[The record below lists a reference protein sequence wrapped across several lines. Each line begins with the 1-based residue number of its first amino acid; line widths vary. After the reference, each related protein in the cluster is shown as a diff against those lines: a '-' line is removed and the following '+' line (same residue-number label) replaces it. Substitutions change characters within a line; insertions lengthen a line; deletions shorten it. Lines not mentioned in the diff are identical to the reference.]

1 MSDSDFETTSTV
13 DPAVVKR
20 LPKVAL
26 HDHLDGDCVPRPSST
41 SPPRPATTACPPPT
55 PPNCRSGLSTRP
67 TPVTC
72 RPISP
77 PSTTPPPRYQTVDSL
92 VRVTREAVEDLAAD
106 GVCYAELRYAPEQH
120 QAKGLTLQQVVD
132 ATVQGVKEGEHAVAA
147 SGGCIHARLLLCAM
161 RHADRAAE
169 TAQITVDNYGAHS
182 PGEGH
187 VVGFDIAGAED
198 GFPPSNHVE
207 AFRILRENLVPVTVH
222 AGEAAGVESIADGL
236 RQGAVRIGH
245 GVRIYED
252 FEATMNGIELGPVAT
267 FVRDRQIPLEICP
280 TSNTQTGVCET
291 VAEHP
296 FNLLYELGFA
306 CTVNTDNRLVSGCTM
321 SSEFEALAEAF
332 GMEYWQFLE
341 MTTNALDNAFCDQPL
356 RETLERE
363 VIYPAYAE
371 LGDTLGAAAGDGE
384 GAAGGLGQLH
394 GEGEHGHEHGQ
405 GFGTEEVE
413 LSMENLRAELE
424 ALGLSLDEGEDEEGA
439 DRLQGYTPK
448 EQFLH
453 QPPSQT

>member
-26 HDHLDGDCVPRPSST
+26 HDHLDGGLRPQTIIDIAAETGYDGLPTTDAAELEKWFFDSANSGDLPT
-41 SPPRPATTACPPPT
+41 YLTTFDHTTA
-55 PPNCRSGLSTRP
+55 
-67 TPVTC
+67 VM
-72 RPISP
+72 
-77 PSTTPPPRYQTVDSL
+77 QTVDSL

-147 SGGCIHARLLLCAM
+147 SGGRIHARLLLCAM

-169 TAQITVDNYGAHS
+169 IAQLTVDNYGAHS
-182 PGEGH
+182 PGEGY

-439 DRLQGYTPK
+439 DGTDGADGEDGTEK
-448 EQFLH
+448 
-453 QPPSQT
+453 

>member
-1 MSDSDFETTSTV
+1 M
-13 DPAVVKR
+13 
-20 LPKVAL
+20 
-26 HDHLDGDCVPRPSST
+26 
-41 SPPRPATTACPPPT
+41 
-55 PPNCRSGLSTRP
+55 
-67 TPVTC
+67 
-72 RPISP
+72 
-77 PSTTPPPRYQTVDSL
+77 
-92 VRVTREAVEDLAAD
+92 
-106 GVCYAELRYAPEQH
+106 
-120 QAKGLTLQQVVD
+120 
-132 ATVQGVKEGEHAVAA
+132 QGVKEGEHAVAA
-147 SGGCIHARLLLCAM
+147 SGGRIHARLLLCAM

-169 TAQITVDNYGAHS
+169 IAQITVDNYGAHS

-236 RQGAVRIGH
+236 RRGAVRIGH

-363 VIYPAYAE
+363 VITRPTPSSAIPWAR
-371 LGDTLGAAAGDGE
+371 LLATARGPLVGWGSSTVRGSTVTSTG
-384 GAAGGLGQLH
+384 
-394 GEGEHGHEHGQ
+394 
-405 GFGTEEVE
+405 
-413 LSMENLRAELE
+413 RAS
-424 ALGLSLDEGEDEEGA
+424 ALKRSSCPWRTCVPNWRHWG
-439 DRLQGYTPK
+439 
-448 EQFLH
+448 
-453 QPPSQT
+453 

>member
-26 HDHLDGDCVPRPSST
+26 HDHLDGGLRPQTIIDIAAETGYDGLPTTDAVELEKWFFDSANSGDLPT
-41 SPPRPATTACPPPT
+41 YLTTFDHTTA
-55 PPNCRSGLSTRP
+55 
-67 TPVTC
+67 VM
-72 RPISP
+72 
-77 PSTTPPPRYQTVDSL
+77 QTVDSL

-147 SGGCIHARLLLCAM
+147 SGGRIHARLLLCAM

-169 TAQITVDNYGAHS
+169 IAQLTVDNYGAHS
-182 PGEGH
+182 PGEGY

-439 DRLQGYTPK
+439 DGTDGADGEDGTEK
-448 EQFLH
+448 
-453 QPPSQT
+453 

>member
-26 HDHLDGDCVPRPSST
+26 HDHLDGGLRPQTIIDIAAETGYDGLPTTDAVELEKWFFDSANSGDLPT
-41 SPPRPATTACPPPT
+41 YLTTFDHTTA
-55 PPNCRSGLSTRP
+55 
-67 TPVTC
+67 VM
-72 RPISP
+72 
-77 PSTTPPPRYQTVDSL
+77 QTVDSL

-147 SGGCIHARLLLCAM
+147 SGGRIHARLLLCAM

-169 TAQITVDNYGAHS
+169 IAQLTVDNYGAHS
-182 PGEGH
+182 PGEGY

-394 GEGEHGHEHGQ
+394 GEGENGHEHGQ

-439 DRLQGYTPK
+439 DGADGADGEDGTEK
-448 EQFLH
+448 
-453 QPPSQT
+453 

>member
-1 MSDSDFETTSTV
+1 M
-13 DPAVVKR
+13 
-20 LPKVAL
+20 
-26 HDHLDGDCVPRPSST
+26 
-41 SPPRPATTACPPPT
+41 
-55 PPNCRSGLSTRP
+55 
-67 TPVTC
+67 
-72 RPISP
+72 
-77 PSTTPPPRYQTVDSL
+77 
-92 VRVTREAVEDLAAD
+92 
-106 GVCYAELRYAPEQH
+106 
-120 QAKGLTLQQVVD
+120 
-132 ATVQGVKEGEHAVAA
+132 
-147 SGGCIHARLLLCAM
+147 
-161 RHADRAAE
+161 
-169 TAQITVDNYGAHS
+169 
-182 PGEGH
+182 
-187 VVGFDIAGAED
+187 
-198 GFPPSNHVE
+198 
-207 AFRILRENLVPVTVH
+207 
-222 AGEAAGVESIADGL
+222 
-236 RQGAVRIGH
+236 
-245 GVRIYED
+245 
-252 FEATMNGIELGPVAT
+252 
-267 FVRDRQIPLEICP
+267 
-280 TSNTQTGVCET
+280 CET

-439 DRLQGYTPK
+439 DGADGEDGTEK
-448 EQFLH
+448 
-453 QPPSQT
+453 